1 MTGGGYTAH
10 TCAIS
15 HTRLANMTVMIL
27 NADRAVPMTSEAQNI
42 DLRERIS
49 SAAATLD
56 LLSEVG
62 YEFDVSEE
70 DVAAANDLAKSFAK
84 DPVAASKAI
93 THRRASELAPA
104 TIALVKTI
112 LDEFGHEIA
121 ESSKAIRNLVINKLI
136 IESENPDARIR
147 MKAVEM
153 LGKMSD
159 VALFTERSEVL
170 ITHQSTD
177 DLKSKLKE
185 KLQRLRES
193 TLTLVPN
200 KDGIYAAVEF
210 NDVPQIEADGLYAYN
225 AMEELGIEDYIK

>member
-1 MTGGGYTAH
+1 MRIGH
-10 TCAIS
+10 S
-15 HTRLANMTVMIL
+15 RLANMTVMIL
-27 NADRAVPMTSEAQNI
+27 NADRAVPMTDEAQNI

-49 SAAATLD
+49 AAAATLD

-62 YEFDVSEE
+62 YEFDIS
-70 DVAAANDLAKSFAK
+70 DDDIAAANDLAKSFAK
-84 DPVAASKAI
+84 NPAETSKAT
-93 THRRASELAPA
+93 THRRASGLAPA

-112 LDEFGHEIA
+112 LDEFGHEIV
-121 ESSKAIRNLVINKLI
+121 ESSKAIRNLVINKLV

-147 MKAVEM
+147 IKAIEM

-185 KLQRLRES
+185 KLQRLREN

-200 KDGIYAAVEF
+200 TEGIYEAVEF
-210 NDVPQIEADGLYAYN
+210 NDVPKIEAGQFHLDE
-225 AMEELGIEDYIK
+225 AMEELGIEDFIK

>member
-1 MTGGGYTAH
+1 
-10 TCAIS
+10 
-15 HTRLANMTVMIL
+15 MTVMIL
-27 NADRAVPMTSEAQNI
+27 NADRAVPMTDEVQNV

-56 LLSEVG
+56 LLSGVG
-62 YEFDVSEE
+62 YEFDVSDD
-70 DVAAANDLAKSFAK
+70 DVAAANDLAKSFAQ
-84 DPVAASKAI
+84 DPLVASKA
-93 THRRASELAPA
+93 TNHKRASSLAPA

-121 ESSKAIRNLVINKLI
+121 ENTKAIRNLVINKLI

-185 KLQRLRES
+185 KLQKLRES
-193 TLTLVPN
+193 TMTLVPN
-200 KDGIYAAVEF
+200 KEGIYEAVEF
-210 NDVPQIEADGLYAYN
+210 NDVPKIESAQLHAYS
-225 AMEELGIEDYIK
+225 AMEELGIEDYVK

>member
-1 MTGGGYTAH
+1 
-10 TCAIS
+10 
-15 HTRLANMTVMIL
+15 MTVMIL
-27 NADRAVPMTSEAQNI
+27 NADRAVPMTNEAQNI

-49 SAAATLD
+49 AAAATLD

-62 YEFDVSEE
+62 YEFDIS
-70 DVAAANDLAKSFAK
+70 DDDIAAANDLAKSFAK
-84 DPVAASKAI
+84 DPAATSKTT
-93 THRRASELAPA
+93 THRRASSLAPA

-121 ESSKAIRNLVINKLI
+121 ESSKAIRNLVVNKLI

-147 MKAVEM
+147 IKAIEM

-193 TLTLVPN
+193 TTTLVQN
-200 KDGIYAAVEF
+200 HEGIYEAVEF
-210 NDVPQIEADGLYAYN
+210 NDVPKIESDQFHLGE
-225 AMEELGIEDYIK
+225 AMEELGIEDFIK

>member
-1 MTGGGYTAH
+1 MQTS
-10 TCAIS
+10 AIG
-15 HTRLANMTVMIL
+15 HKRLANMTVMIL
-27 NADRAVPMTSEAQNI
+27 SADRAVPMTDEAQTI

-49 SAAATLD
+49 AAAATLD
-56 LLSEVG
+56 LLTEVG
-62 YEFDVSEE
+62 YEFDIS
-70 DVAAANDLAKSFAK
+70 DDDIAAANDLAKSFAK
-84 DPVAASKAI
+84 DPMETSKAA
-93 THRRASELAPA
+93 THRRVSGLAPA
-104 TIALVKTI
+104 TVALVKTI
-112 LDEFGHEIA
+112 LDEFSHEIV
-121 ESSKAIRNLVINKLI
+121 ESSKSIRNLVINKLI

-147 MKAVEM
+147 IRAIEM

-193 TLTLVPN
+193 TLTLAPN
-200 KDGIYAAVEF
+200 AAGIYEAVEF
-210 NDVPQIEADGLYAYN
+210 NDVPQIEAEQFDLGD

>member
-1 MTGGGYTAH
+1 
-10 TCAIS
+10 
-15 HTRLANMTVMIL
+15 MTVMIL
-27 NADRAVPMTSEAQNI
+27 NADRAVPMPGEVQNI

-49 SAAATLD
+49 AAAATLD

-70 DVAAANDLAKSFAK
+70 DVAAANDLAQSFAK
-84 DPVAASKAI
+84 DPIKTSKEL
-93 THRRASELAPA
+93 THRRASSLAPA

-121 ESSKAIRNLVINKLI
+121 ESAKVIRNLVVNKLI
-136 IESENPDARIR
+136 IESENLDARIR
-147 MKAVEM
+147 MKALEN

-170 ITHQSTD
+170 VTHQSTD

-185 KLQRLRES
+185 KLQRLRENA
-193 TLTLVPN
+193 LTLEVN
-200 KDGIYAAVEF
+200 KDGLYEAVEF
-210 NDVPQIEADGLYAYN
+210 NDVPHIDSEQLHAYT
-225 AMEELGIEDYIK
+225 AMEELGIEDYVK